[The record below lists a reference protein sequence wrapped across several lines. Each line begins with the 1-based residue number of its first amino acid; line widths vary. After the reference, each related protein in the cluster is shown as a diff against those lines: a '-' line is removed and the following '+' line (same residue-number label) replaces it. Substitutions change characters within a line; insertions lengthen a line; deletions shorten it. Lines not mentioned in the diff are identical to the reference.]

1 MSIGLVLWGI
11 GFANKA
17 IPGNGIIP
25 QGCQVLEFNVK
36 FYLPL
41 HFPFSLSLFLT
52 FSPFLIFFLFLSSFC
67 LILFFLLLIELF
79 PSSPLFTL
87 SFFSPL
93 FSLSCFFTLFPL
105 FPYPFSPFLTFLYP
119 FPPFELWYFLFFDY
133 SMESDFACSFILYKG
148 IRCSSHLALLVNTT
162 FSGQLLSHLLV
173 LLSFDQSGS
182 VHTIKRYVV

>member
-25 QGCQVLEFNVK
+25 QGCQVLEFNAK

-41 HFPFSLSLFLT
+41 HFPFSLSLFLP

-79 PSSPLFTL
+79 PSSPLFSL
-87 SFFSPL
+87 CCFLHFFL
-93 FSLSCFFTLFPL
+93 CFLTLFLL
-105 FPYPFSPFLTFLYP
+105 FLLFFILFLHSSYDIFCFLTI
-119 FPPFELWYFLFFDY
+119 LWNQILHVHLSLIRAFLFF
-133 SMESDFACSFILYKG
+133 
-148 IRCSSHLALLVNTT
+148 VP
-162 FSGQLLSHLLV
+162 SGT
-173 LLSFDQSGS
+173 SG
-182 VHTIKRYVV
+182 

>member
-67 LILFFLLLIELF
+67 LIFFSFYLLNFFRLLLCF
-79 PSSPLFTL
+79 PFPVFYTFSFVPLP
-87 SFFSPL
+87 FFSFSY
-93 FSLSCFFTLFPL
+93 FSLSFSSIRVMIFFCFLTILWNQILHVHLSFIRAFVVRHIWHFWLTPL
-105 FPYPFSPFLTFLYP
+105 F
-119 FPPFELWYFLFFDY
+119 
-133 SMESDFACSFILYKG
+133 
-148 IRCSSHLALLVNTT
+148 LVN
-162 FSGQLLSHLLV
+162 
-173 LLSFDQSGS
+173 
-182 VHTIKRYVV
+182 Y